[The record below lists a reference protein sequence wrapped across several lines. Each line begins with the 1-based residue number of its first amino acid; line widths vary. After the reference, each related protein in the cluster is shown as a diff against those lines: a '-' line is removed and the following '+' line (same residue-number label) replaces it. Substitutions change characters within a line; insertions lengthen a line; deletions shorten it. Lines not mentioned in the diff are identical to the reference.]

1 MNLVRP
7 YLFRPEQRIRNSAGF
22 QAVFDSS
29 QCKVAQPQYLVLVRG
44 NTETKAR
51 IGFVIARKKVRFAVQ
66 RNRIK
71 RLVRNSFR
79 LHQYDLP
86 AVDVVFIAR
95 QGLDGLTN
103 VDLDNALKKTWQQLN
118 RRYSAA
124 LKASH
129 ENPAVNTHSRLPIRS

>member
-1 MNLVRP
+1 VSLVRP

-29 QCKVAQPQYLVLVRG
+29 QCKVAMPQYLVLIRA
-44 NTETKAR
+44 NTQAKAR
-51 IGFVIARKKVRFAVQ
+51 IGFVIARKKVRFAVE

-71 RLVRNSFR
+71 RVVRNSFR

-95 QGLDGLTN
+95 QGLDDLAN
-103 VDLDNALKKTWQQLN
+103 VDLGKALEKTWQQLN
-118 RRYSAA
+118 RRYYAS

-129 ENPAVNTHSRLPIRS
+129 ENPAPSTHSRLPIRP